1 MDRTELKNR
10 ATVLLY
16 TTRPRPYIV
25 TAFLVLI
32 YQLISMLST
41 NIGGQPFVLNMS
53 AAQSGNWQEAVT
65 FAPENLKTSTSLIL
79 LGLQIVYMTIEL
91 GYLSYCLHAA
101 RRNVCR
107 IIDLMDGFLVFF
119 RGLVLRTAIFL
130 LVYLAS
136 LLLLVPGLIVYYTYS
151 LSTKLLLDHPDW
163 SPFRCMSESR
173 RLMRGHKMELFRLRL
188 SLLFWNIMALFPLTA
203 VFARPYATLSET
215 EFYLELTGTNIIWQE
230 EDPDEKPP
238 WQY

>member
-130 LVYLAS
+130 LVYLD
-136 LLLLVPGLIVYYTYS
+136 LII
-151 LSTKLLLDHPDW
+151 
-163 SPFRCMSESR
+163 
-173 RLMRGHKMELFRLRL
+173 ELH
-188 SLLFWNIMALFPLTA
+188 LFYHLFL
-203 VFARPYATLSET
+203 
-215 EFYLELTGTNIIWQE
+215 
-230 EDPDEKPP
+230 
-238 WQY
+238 